1 MNLVKEY
8 LKVGFIQTNL
18 DNELAWGPEN
28 DITLNMKEDAENFVW
43 QEIKKGFHKLYNH
56 HNRPNL
62 IVLPEVTIPLG
73 YLPQLRKLAQE
84 INAVVIAGLDWKVD
98 HGTKSV
104 KNNSI
109 LIVPNKW
116 NEALKS
122 SSTSVRLLGKKHP
135 ANAEYKTIKEYDSD
149 YNFISDDNI
158 YLIDAEPY
166 GKIGFAICADF
177 YDIERYVAYKGKVQ
191 HMVILAYNQDTNS
204 FFALAEAIARLVM
217 CNVVICNT
225 GKFGDS
231 LVFSPYQKSF
241 QRMIYR
247 NQGANLFSTQVINLP
262 VKQLISDQFTTLDD
276 NPIVFKVPPGY
287 KSDFND

>member
-1 MNLVKEY
+1 MSKVEEY
-8 LKVGFIQTNL
+8 LKIGFIQTNL
-18 DNELAWGPEN
+18 DNELAWGPES

-56 HNRPNL
+56 HDRPDV
-62 IVLPEVTIPLG
+62 IVLPEVTIPHG
-73 YLPQLRKLAQE
+73 YKRGIRKLAQE
-84 INAVVIAGLDWKVD
+84 MNAVVFAGLDWQVEMPND
-98 HGTKSV
+98 V
-104 KNNSI
+104 KNKSL

-116 NEALKS
+116 NEGLRS
-122 SSTSVRLLGKKHP
+122 SNTTIRLLGKRHP
-135 ANAEYKTIKEYDSD
+135 ANAEVETIRK
-149 YNFISDDNI
+149 YNDQEDTTLEFKPDENI
-158 YLIDAEPY
+158 YLIDAEPF

-204 FFALAEAIARLVM
+204 FFALAEGIARLVM

-247 NQGANLFSTQVINLP
+247 NQGANLFATQVVRLP
-262 VKQLISDQFTTLDD
+262 VKQLMEEQKSSGASKI
-276 NPIVFKVPPGY
+276 FKVPPGFET
-287 KSDFND
+287 DF